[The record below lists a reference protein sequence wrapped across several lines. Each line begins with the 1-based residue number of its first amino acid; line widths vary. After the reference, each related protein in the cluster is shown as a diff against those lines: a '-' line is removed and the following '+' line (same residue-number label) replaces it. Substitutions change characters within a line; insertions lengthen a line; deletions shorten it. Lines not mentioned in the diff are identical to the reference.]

1 MHRRMGFIV
10 SICGMAFV
18 MTPLGKLLSP
28 PDFVTAVIGFAF
40 VLVGVFFAIESVARG
55 R

>member
-1 MHRRMGFIV
+1 MHRRIGFVV

-18 MTPLGKLLSP
+18 MTPLSKVLDQ

-40 VLVGVFFAIESVARG
+40 VLIGVFFAIETLARG